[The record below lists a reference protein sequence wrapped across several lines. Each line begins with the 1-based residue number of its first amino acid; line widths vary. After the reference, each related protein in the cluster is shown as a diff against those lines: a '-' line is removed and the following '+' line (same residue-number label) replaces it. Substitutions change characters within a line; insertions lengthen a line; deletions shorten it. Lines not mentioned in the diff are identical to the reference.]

1 MRILGVDLGTQSCKA
16 VVLGDG
22 FAVRGEHAVPVETAH
37 PGPGQAEQDPRA
49 WERAAEAAIAG
60 ALKASGD
67 AARDIEAMGVSGQ
80 LDGCVAVDAQ
90 GEPLHPALIWQD
102 RRATAELAGLDAART
117 FALTGQ
123 VLDPSHLAPKARWLA
138 KQVTGVA
145 RFHQPVSYLVERFT
159 GVAVLDPAH
168 ASTTLLYDLARGA
181 WSNELLAAFELDAM
195 HLPAIAPA
203 TSVAGPLRRSL
214 AGLRTGIPVAVG
226 TGDDFATPLGAGL
239 FTPGGRVAVVLGTA
253 EVVGALAETPV
264 RDPAASPM
272 VETHAYPTGCCFV
285 ENPGWLSGG
294 AVRWVTRLL
303 GLADDRALDRLAA
316 TAPPGSDG
324 VVFIPALTGAM
335 TPVWRSHARGT
346 LHGLTATH
354 GPQHIARAVLE
365 GLAFACR
372 DVVERLASLGLATD
386 EVLLLGGG
394 SRSPLW
400 RQIRADVLGRP
411 HAVASNPDSCPIG
424 AGMVAAVASGAVP
437 ELPGVAEPVVRV
449 EPGADRAAMDDA
461 YGRYGRLVTQVAP
474 LGDSPW

>member
-80 LDGCVAVDAQ
+80 LDGC
-90 GEPLHPALIWQD
+90 
-102 RRATAELAGLDAART
+102 
-117 FALTGQ
+117 
-123 VLDPSHLAPKARWLA
+123 
-138 KQVTGVA
+138 
-145 RFHQPVSYLVERFT
+145 
-159 GVAVLDPAH
+159 
-168 ASTTLLYDLARGA
+168 
-181 WSNELLAAFELDAM
+181 
-195 HLPAIAPA
+195 
-203 TSVAGPLRRSL
+203 
-214 AGLRTGIPVAVG
+214 
-226 TGDDFATPLGAGL
+226 
-239 FTPGGRVAVVLGTA
+239 VAVVLGTA